1 MDRYTQNDIHTDGQ
15 AYIHNGRKINGQI
28 DTQSKHAHT
37 HTHRKVDRQVNMQR
51 MIYRQMDR
59 WAFKE

>member
-28 DTQSKHAHT
+28 DTQSKYT
-37 HTHRKVDRQVNMQR
+37 HTHRERERERGRQEGQANMQR
-51 MIYRQMDR
+51 MIYR
-59 WAFKE
+59 